1 MQPPPAARRLWGM
14 SLSVCY
20 MIKNEEEFIGASL
33 TSVLELPCEE
43 ILIFDTGSKD
53 KSPSILKSFQ
63 AKDERID
70 IHKLEWTNH
79 FSDARNKIA
88 KKARGEWIFFVD
100 GDEVL
105 DAETRRGV
113 EQAIQSQKSVAFSL
127 IQRNYTLD
135 ASQDQVIPFEGTNL
149 PGLNEFPKSPVFYT
163 DNYMERLYKKTSG
176 LVYEGRIHE
185 SLLPFCRRRGLQHEK
200 LPLILH
206 HYGRLKSG
214 HRQKLVYYLDLSR
227 QKLKEEAQNPIAWVE
242 YLVTLSELDEQ
253 EAAYKMAQLAI
264 RQFPQ
269 EAQVLLTAY
278 QVALRAGAYPEAE
291 QWIRMKLRL
300 TPEDLY
306 SKSNLSTALMF
317 QKKFDQSSRTALEV
331 LGHKVD
337 DFIANFNLGV
347 IAFEEKRWLD
357 AKRYLHAALKLK
369 PQEAFILQ
377 ALKKIEAEQ
386 QTN

>member
-1 MQPPPAARRLWGM
+1 M

-33 TSVLELPCEE
+33 DSVLELPCEE
-43 ILIFDTGSKD
+43 ILVFDTGSKD
-53 KSPSILKSFQ
+53 SSLSILKSFQ
-63 AKDERID
+63 AKDKRIKTQ
-70 IHKLEWTNH
+70 KLEWTNH
-79 FSDARNKIA
+79 FSDARNHIA
-88 KKARGEWIFFVD
+88 KKARGEWILFVD

-105 DAETRRGV
+105 DAETRKGI
-113 EQAIQSQKSVAFSL
+113 EQAIQSKTTLAFSL
-127 IQRNYTLD
+127 VQRNYTLD
-135 ASQDQVIPFEGTNL
+135 SGQDQVIRFEGESL
-149 PGLNEFPKSPVFYT
+149 PGLKPFPKGPLFYT

-176 LVYEGRIHE
+176 LLYEGRIHE
-185 SLLPFCRRRGLQHEK
+185 SLLPFCRRRGLPYEK
-200 LPLILH
+200 LSLILH

-214 HRQKLVYYLDLSR
+214 HRQKLIYYLDLSR

-242 YLVTLSELDEQ
+242 YLITLSELDEQ
-253 EAAYKMAQLAI
+253 EAAYKIAQLAI

-291 QWIRMKLRL
+291 QWIRMKLKL

-317 QKKFDQSSRTALEV
+317 QKKFDQSYTTALDV
-331 LGHKVD
+331 LSRKAD
-337 DFIANFNLGV
+337 DFVANFNLGV
-347 IAFEEKRWLD
+347 IAFEEKKWLD

-369 PQEAFILQ
+369 PKEAFILQ